1 MRTSMFATVV
11 LAGGLVGC
19 AGISVTT
26 DFDPDVDLT
35 QYETFAW
42 MEGSGSGSGDI
53 RATGDLVDQRFR
65 RAIESELASRGLQKA
80 TSGAPDMFVG
90 YQLALDDKVDYQT
103 MNTYYGS
110 GWGYRGVYRG
120 VGVGTQTYTTEYTM
134 GTLVIDV
141 FDGARHELV
150 WRGAGE
156 GKVSEARNPQER
168 QEKINEAVELI
179 LAEFLPGR

>member
-1 MRTSMFATVV
+1 MRTSMFAKVV
-11 LAGGLVGC
+11 LTVGLVAC

-42 MEGSGSGSGDI
+42 MEGSGSAGGDI

-103 MNTYYGS
+103 MNTYYGHRPAIA
-110 GWGYRGVYRG
+110 GRRRARPAGGNGARCGLRHRWGGIG
-120 VGVGTQTYTTEYTM
+120 VG
-134 GTLVIDV
+134 
-141 FDGARHELV
+141 GAPRRCSCH
-150 WRGAGE
+150 R
-156 GKVSEARNPQER
+156 P
-168 QEKINEAVELI
+168 
-179 LAEFLPGR
+179 